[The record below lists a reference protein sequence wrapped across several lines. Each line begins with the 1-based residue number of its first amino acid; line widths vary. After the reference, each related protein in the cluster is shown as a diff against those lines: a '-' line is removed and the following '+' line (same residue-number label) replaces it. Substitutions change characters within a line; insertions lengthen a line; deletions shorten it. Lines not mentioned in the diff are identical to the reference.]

1 MERLFCL
8 WRISIWYIPFSLS
21 PAMSICTAP
30 RCAYMICP
38 VASCKFFSRQI
49 DIIDEVQKAPQLFEQ
64 IKIMCDESEEKG
76 RFWLTGSRQFSMMKN
91 IRDTL
96 AGRYY
101 AYAKAKSNLT
111 YYRDS
116 NAKEIDVFVEENNQ
130 IHPLEIKK
138 SANPD
143 RREVKK
149 YALVDKTT
157 LERGSGG
164 IVCMC
169 EDVLPIDDKNCFI
182 PCNLI

>member
-1 MERLFCL
+1 MVYTIFFVPGYVYLYRSPMRL
-8 WRISIWYIPFSLS
+8 YD
-21 PAMSICTAP
+21 MSGGLLQ
-30 RCAYMICP
+30 
-38 VASCKFFSRQI
+38 VLSRQI

-157 LERGSGG
+157 LERAVAASSA
-164 IVCMC
+164 CARKFC
-169 EDVLPIDDKNCFI
+169 P
-182 PCNLI
+182 